1 MTTGSFDIVIDVFLP
16 SVGDFLGFI
25 QDDLAHIPGIKGV
38 ETSTV
43 LHAPKSRYN
52 WTAMLR
58 QGKEKR
64 KKPMN
69 ADAAVAL

>member
-1 MTTGSFDIVIDVFLP
+1 
-16 SVGDFLGFI
+16 
-25 QDDLAHIPGIKGV
+25 LAHIPGIKGV